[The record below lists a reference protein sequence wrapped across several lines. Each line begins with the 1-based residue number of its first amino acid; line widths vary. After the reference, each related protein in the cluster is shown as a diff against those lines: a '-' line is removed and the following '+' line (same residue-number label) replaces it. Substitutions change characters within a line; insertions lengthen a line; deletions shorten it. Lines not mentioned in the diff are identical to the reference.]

1 MHALIVGGGI
11 AGPATAL
18 ALRQREIE
26 AVVLERRAAASGGS
40 WITVSPNGL
49 DALDVLGVLPQ
60 VRAVGVPSTT
70 NVMLGATGRT
80 LGRIA
85 LGRARPD
92 GLTALTVRR
101 SEVAA
106 VLRAAAVAAGAEIR
120 DGATVVDIT
129 GSGPPGATLLLADG
143 STVTGDLII
152 GADGVRSVIRSWIDP
167 DASPARYVGLTN
179 FGGISRST
187 PLAAELEPA
196 AWQFIFGRG
205 AFFGAH
211 PTPDGD
217 VVWFVNVPREE
228 ISREERAS
236 TTDEQWRA
244 WLLDK
249 VAGDAGPARELIRT
263 GELELVGDNTFDL
276 GHVTRWWRERAI
288 VIGDAAHAP
297 SPSSGQ
303 GASMALEDAVVLAR
317 SLVAHDEPAAA
328 FAAYEQQRRAR
339 VERIVK
345 AGARSSSAKI
355 PGRLARPLTEAM
367 LRLVFRFA
375 VTERST
381 EWMTGHR
388 LEREVM
394 R

>member
-1 MHALIVGGGI
+1 MRALIVGGGI

-18 ALRQREIE
+18 ALQQRGIE
-26 AVVLERRAAASGGS
+26 AVVLERRAADSGGS

-49 DALDVLGVLPQ
+49 DALDLLGVLPQ
-60 VRAVGVPSTT
+60 VRAVGVPSIA

-120 DGATVVDIT
+120 DGATVVDIID
-129 GSGPPGATLLLADG
+129 GDGGATVALADG

-167 DASPARYVGLTN
+167 DGAPARYVGLTN

-211 PTPDGD
+211 PTPEGD
-217 VVWFVNVPREE
+217 VVWFVNVPRDP
-228 ISREERAS
+228 ISRAERAS

-244 WLLDK
+244 GLLDK

-276 GHVTRWWRERAI
+276 RHVTRWWRERAI

-367 LRLVFRFA
+367 LRVVFRFV
-375 VTERST
+375 VTERGT

-388 LEREVM
+388 LEREAQG
-394 R
+394 